1 MDIKNYLKQIKLLKR
16 AIIIK
21 EARYKDYEEKSL
33 SVSSPIYG
41 EKIGNN
47 PNINYEAPFM
57 YWIKMK
63 DETEKE
69 LIELRKKLT
78 KIESDIRERINQ
90 IKDDELK
97 FILEKHYLD
106 EETLEEI
113 SYRLIVSKS
122 TIKRLHKKALGML
135 NFN

>member
-1 MDIKNYLKQIKLLKR
+1 MDIKNYLKQIKILKR

-33 SVSSPIYG
+33 NVSSPIYG

-47 PNINYEAPFM
+47 PNINYDAPFM

-69 LIELRKKLT
+69 LIELRNKLKT
-78 KIESDIRERINQ
+78 IESNIRAKINQ

-106 EETLEEI
+106 GSTLEEI

-135 NFN
+135 N